1 MCESEVSV
9 VFEAIIPT
17 DDWTVYDRVADAAA
31 SGATLSLAYGEEII
45 ELPAD
50 LVDALRQ
57 SAEFLARDKAVVI
70 TSRSR
75 LRFA

>member
-1 MCESEVSV
+1 MVS
-9 VFEAIIPT
+9 EAIIPT
-17 DDWTVYDRVADAAA
+17 DDWSIYDRVADAAA
-31 SGATLSLAYGEEII
+31 SGAMVSLMVGDEVI
-45 ELPAD
+45 ELPTD

>member
-1 MCESEVSV
+1 MVSE
-9 VFEAIIPT
+9 EIIPT
-17 DDWTVYDRVADAAA
+17 DDWSIYDRVADAAA
-31 SGATLSLAYGEEII
+31 SGAMVTLTVGDETI

-50 LVDALRQ
+50 LVDVLRQ

-75 LRFA
+75 LRFV

>member
-1 MCESEVSV
+1 MVS
-9 VFEAIIPT
+9 EAIIPT
-17 DDWTVYDRVADAAA
+17 DDWSIYDRVADAAA
-31 SGATLSLAYGEEII
+31 SGAMVSLMIGDEVI

>member
-1 MCESEVSV
+1 MVS
-9 VFEAIIPT
+9 EAIIPT
-17 DDWTVYDRVADAAA
+17 DDWSIYDRVADAAA
-31 SGATLSLAYGEEII
+31 SGAMVSLMIGDEVI

-75 LRFA
+75 LRFV